1 MTALIDAWLA
11 ADEWVGLVLGLV
23 VVVLLIRQN
32 MWAWPLGVAYVLASV
47 TVLVEARLYA
57 NLALHL
63 VGFLPLN
70 LYGWY
75 YWIAGK
81 DDDAELPVT
90 FAGTKVIVALVGL
103 GAVVTVVLGWYFAT
117 NTDAAW
123 PYWDNAVFAA
133 SLAAMWLTARK
144 KIDNWVVWFFVNIV
158 SVALY
163 LAQDIPLYA
172 LLYAVYIALAII
184 GYREWRR
191 SMPIADETRVDAA
204 EPHG

>member
-1 MTALIDAWLA
+1 MTALIDAWLF

-32 MWAWPLGVAYVLASV
+32 MWAWPIGVAYVLASV
-47 TVLVEARLYA
+47 TVLIEARLYA

-75 YWIAGK
+75 YWIVGK
-81 DDDAELPVT
+81 DDDGALPVT
-90 FAGTKVIVALVGL
+90 FAGTKIIVTLAVL
-103 GAVVTVVLGWYFAT
+103 GAIGTAVLGWYFAT

-144 KIDNWVVWFFVNIV
+144 MIDNWVVWFFVNIV
-158 SVALY
+158 SVVLY
-163 LAQDIPLYA
+163 FAQGIPLYA
-172 LLYAVYIALAII
+172 ILYGIYIGLAII
-184 GYREWRR
+184 GFREWRK
-191 SMPIADETRVDAA
+191 SMQLVST
-204 EPHG
+204 

>member
-1 MTALIDAWLA
+1 MTGLIDAWLF

-32 MWAWPLGVAYVLASV
+32 MWAWPIGVAYVLASV
-47 TVLVEARLYA
+47 TVLIEARLYA

-81 DDDAELPVT
+81 EDGNELTVT
-90 FAGTKVIVALVGL
+90 FAGTRVIATLAIL
-103 GAVVTVVLGWYFAT
+103 GAIGTVALGWYFAT
-117 NTDAAW
+117 YTDAAW
-123 PYWDNAVFAA
+123 PFWDNAVFAA

-144 KIDNWVVWFFVNIV
+144 MIDNWIVWFFVNIV

-172 LLYAVYIALAII
+172 ILYGIYIALAII
-184 GYREWRR
+184 GYREWQK
-191 SMPIADETRVDAA
+191 SMQLHAA
-204 EPHG
+204 